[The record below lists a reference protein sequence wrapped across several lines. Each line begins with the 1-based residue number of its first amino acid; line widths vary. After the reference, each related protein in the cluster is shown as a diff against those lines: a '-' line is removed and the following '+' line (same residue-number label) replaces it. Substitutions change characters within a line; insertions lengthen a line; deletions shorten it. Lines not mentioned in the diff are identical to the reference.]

1 LQRRILI
8 ADDHSLMRSTLKA
21 ALESHPDW
29 QVCAEAKDGL
39 EAVQEAVELMPD
51 IVILDFTMPALDGL
65 RAARKILSAA
75 PAVPILL
82 YTNHASST
90 LVVEAAK
97 AGVRL
102 VVSKSA
108 PVEEL
113 FSAVESVLSG
123 ELVTPINAVTASSDG
138 TAAGTAGG
146 SRLPMPPGAPL
157 GALAALDPAIAE
169 VPLDANV
176 APDGGAASASG
187 GAPPSSGAETATPP
201 SAASDPSRSSATG
214 AADRPSAP
222 PDAPGPPD
230 AVRKHRARRRPRAAA
245 ASGGL
250 K

>member
-21 ALESHPDW
+21 ALESHPGW

-39 EAVQEAVELMPD
+39 QAVQEAVELMPD
-51 IVILDFTMPALDGL
+51 IVILDFTMPAMDGL

-123 ELVTPINAVTASSDG
+123 ELVTPINAVTPSIDG
-138 TAAGTAGG
+138 TAAGTADR
-146 SRLPMPPGAPL
+146 SRPLMPPDV
-157 GALAALDPAIAE
+157 LAALDPAIAE
-169 VPLDANV
+169 VPLNANV
-176 APDGGAASASG
+176 APAGAASASG

-201 SAASDPSRSSATG
+201 SAASDPSRSSATS

-222 PDAPGPPD
+222 PGAPSPPD

-245 ASGGL
+245 ASNSL